1 MKYNYT
7 LLIILAILG
16 SWGPVNS
23 NTAAYDFD
31 GNGFVNTGDILVA
44 LQDHEPPQD

>member
-1 MKYNYT
+1 MSTT

-16 SWGPVNS
+16 SWGPVNP

-44 LQDHEPPQD
+44 LQDHEPLQD